1 MLIFQ
6 LNMRIETSPI
16 LRDRDGVA
24 PRLPLQEVPPE
35 ARRVA
40 NVTIY
45 PYLAAVTVDGNPIAV
60 SPKEFALVRT
70 LFEEPGVVVTHE
82 RCFAALGATAGANSA
97 RLLRVY
103 VFAVRRKLRAAGAA
117 TALASVRGRG
127 YVVRELRMRR

>member
-6 LNMRIETSPI
+6 LNMRVETSTI
-16 LRDRDGVA
+16 RRDRDDVA
-24 PRLPLQEVPPE
+24 QRVQAQEVPPE

-45 PYLAAVTVDGNPIAV
+45 PHLAAVTVDGIPIAV

-70 LFEEPGVVVTHE
+70 LFEQSGAVVTHE
-82 RCFAALGATAGANSA
+82 RCFEALGTTAGSNSA

-103 VFAVRRKLRAAGAA
+103 VFAVRRKLRAAGA
-117 TALASVRGRG
+117 TTVIASLRGRG
-127 YVVRELRMRR
+127 YVVRELRIRR

>member
-6 LNMRIETSPI
+6 LNMRIETNPI

-70 LFEEPGVVVTHE
+70 LFEVYSH
-82 RCFAALGATAGANSA
+82 A
-97 RLLRVY
+97 RP
-103 VFAVRRKLRAAGAA
+103 
-117 TALASVRGRG
+117 
-127 YVVRELRMRR
+127 